1 VNKFNREKP
10 EILSKIRTYPEFD
23 APTVAPILMLESKL
37 WVTCTPGPG
46 SHNIPKPTICQP
58 NVPDDH
64 DYNCHRNSN
73 HPVDPEP
80 MRGLPPVLTESE
92 EGSAEESL

>member
-1 VNKFNREKP
+1 MNKFNREKP

-37 WVTCTPGPG
+37 WVSCIPGPG
-46 SHNIPKPTICQP
+46 SQNFPNLTMCQP
-58 NVPDDH
+58 NVPEDQ
-64 DYNCHRNSN
+64 DYNSHRNSN